1 MKTQVLGKVIPSL
14 KGEYLPNIQYEELD
28 IVSYDGGSYIC
39 KKSTIDNNPLVEE
52 YWQLIANKGET
63 KQGIPEGGIVGQVL
77 IKKSDVDYD
86 VEWET
91 LLNKDNIGVESFNGR
106 TGEIIPQDG
115 DYTADMVGAEPVGT
129 ANMILTEAKEYSNNI
144 FIENKNYTDTK
155 ALENNTYI
163 DTKSLENNNY
173 TDEKFL
179 EAKNYADSK
188 LVDINQ
194 AIDNKLLDY
203 TNSSDLNLLL
213 DDKADKKQ
221 LIGLATETFVQDKI
235 NEASLNSGG
244 QQVDLSI
251 YQTKDKIG
259 ENSNLLT
266 TDKNTIVGA
275 INEIKTSIDE
285 KIDGI
290 DFDSYVKT
298 EEVNILLEQKQ
309 NKIIGTQGQYV
320 GFNENGEPV
329 AITTEQIELRVS
341 AKENNAIQ
349 LIEDGLFSDDKQK
362 QLDYINVKLNPISR
376 YQKYLNTELDYGVFE
391 VTDMTINA
399 TRPVV
404 FSYVVDGTM
413 EISENGFIKLKSGKT
428 YMFHINLYAVPYNVA
443 IYLVD
448 RSLNIINQKGTSA
461 NTSFIYKAE
470 EDIEVSITTTNSQ
483 EIYTEWGYV
492 NVQEINRNIIID
504 PLEYVNTTQGIEDMP
519 VGNII
524 SHLGI
529 TAPKHYLICDG
540 SEYNIVDYPYLVQH
554 IETNFGTT
562 NYFGGD
568 GLYTF
573 CVPDLKE
580 KFLKGSENSGIYEE
594 AGLPNITA
602 DWKSEPSASPNGAV
616 YITSEKGT
624 LDAVSGGGSSDSRVH
639 FDASLINPIY
649 GKSETV
655 TPSNI
660 SVLFCIKYE
669 PTYYSIVKRETTQ
682 EDITLLEEK
691 VELLTR
697 ENTLLQHEINSLE
710 AIMEA
715 INRRQAEKEE
725 ESKENVV

>member
-1 MKTQVLGKVIPSL
+1 MGITL
-14 KGEYLPNIQYEELD
+14 
-28 IVSYDGGSYIC
+28 
-39 KKSTIDNNPLVEE
+39 T
-52 YWQLIANKGET
+52 QLINT
-63 KQGIPEGGIVGQVL
+63 
-77 IKKSDVDYD
+77 
-86 VEWET
+86 VEKMKRYT
-91 LLNKDNIGVESFNGR
+91 DNIIPKISPESDN
-106 TGEIIPQDG
+106 
-115 DYTADMVGAEPVGT
+115 
-129 ANMILTEAKEYSNNI
+129 
-144 FIENKNYTDTK
+144 
-155 ALENNTYI
+155 
-163 DTKSLENNNY
+163 
-173 TDEKFL
+173 
-179 EAKNYADSK
+179 
-188 LVDINQ
+188 
-194 AIDNKLLDY
+194 AI
-203 TNSSDLNLLL
+203 
-213 DDKADKKQ
+213 
-221 LIGLATETFVQDKI
+221 
-235 NEASLNSGG
+235 
-244 QQVDLSI
+244 
-251 YQTKDKIG
+251 QTKD
-259 ENSNLLT
+259 
-266 TDKNTIVGA
+266 
-275 INEIKTSIDE
+275 
-285 KIDGI
+285 
-290 DFDSYVKT
+290 
-298 EEVNILLEQKQ
+298 
-309 NKIIGTQGQYV
+309 
-320 GFNENGEPV
+320 
-329 AITTEQIELRVS
+329 
-341 AKENNAIQ
+341 
-349 LIEDGLFSDDKQK
+349 DGLFVEDKQPQIDIINTK
-362 QLDYINVKLNPISR
+362 LDPIRR
-376 YQKYLNTELDYGVFE
+376 YQRYVNTELDYGVFE

-404 FSYVVDGTM
+404 FSYVVDGNM
-413 EISENGFIKLKSGKT
+413 DISENGFIKLKSGKT
-428 YMFHINLYAVPYNVA
+428 YIFHINLYAVPYNVA

-483 EIYTEWGYV
+483 DIHTEWGYV

-554 IETNFGTT
+554 IEDNFGSV

-568 GLYTF
+568 GIFTF
-573 CVPDLKE
+573 CVPDLNE
-580 KFLKGSENSGIYEE
+580 KYLKGSETSGIYEE

-660 SVLFCIKYE
+660 SVLFCIKFE
-669 PTYYSIVKRETTQ
+669 PTYYAIIKRETTQ
-682 EDITLLEEK
+682 EDILLLEEK

-710 AIMEA
+710 DIMEV

-725 ESKENVV
+725 EENGDESL